1 MLTRNVMKTADTY
14 ELKQRSIFIV
24 REARARFNNLAMLW
38 SGGKDSTAMLAL
50 CREAFFNTVP
60 FPVIHIDNGID
71 FPETYDFL
79 GRLAKTWN
87 LDLLT
92 AKSVIKK
99 DKISG
104 IACCGANKTVA
115 LKKLMKAHGFD
126 GLIVSIRRDEHG
138 IRAKER
144 TFSPRDAQ
152 WRWNYQN
159 QPVEAWNYA
168 SVEKDADHYRV
179 HPLLHWRE
187 LDVWRYISENN
198 IPINPLYFSRAGKR
212 FRSLGCTRC
221 TVAIRSSAATV
232 TDILRELGDIRVSER
247 SGRAQDKETQAVMER
262 LRALGYM

>member
-1 MLTRNVMKTADTY
+1 MHMDNLIQKT
-14 ELKQRSIFIV
+14 IFIL
-24 REARARFNNLAMLW
+24 REARAQFKNLAMLW

-87 LDLLT
+87 LDLLI

-115 LKKLMKAHGFD
+115 LKKLMKKEGFD
-126 GLIVSIRRDEHG
+126 GLIVSIRSDEHG

-144 TFSPRDAQ
+144 VFSPRDKRWQ
-152 WRWNYQN
+152 WNYKN
-159 QPVEAWNYA
+159 QPLELQNYT
-168 SVEKDADHYRV
+168 
-179 HPLLHWRE
+179 
-187 LDVWRYISENN
+187 
-198 IPINPLYFSRAGKR
+198 
-212 FRSLGCTRC
+212 SL
-221 TVAIRSSAATV
+221 AT
-232 TDILRELGDIRVSER
+232 G
-247 SGRAQDKETQAVMER
+247 A
-262 LRALGYM
+262 